1 VTSIDDYFSSLKRFL
16 EIHKSIV
23 ALEPEYP
30 FLRITDQTGR
40 VNARLHFYDG
50 SYLDLDEMIRIEW
63 GVPVNYHYRY
73 HYQRPDS
80 PVTTYDD
87 APHVHEQL
95 NAVSRQESDEL
106 PARLRRHGRLTISPA
121 CANMTL
127 LIRRVAHLAEPPRV
141 GTGGELVRAP
151 SRAERSSAR

>member
-1 VTSIDDYFSSLKRFL
+1 MTSIDDYFSSLKRFL
-16 EIHKSIV
+16 EKHKSIV

-87 APHVHEQL
+87 APHHPEL
-95 NAVSRQESDEL
+95 NTFPYHRHSYRSGQRETTPHPKVSVTQVIQEILDGL
-106 PARLRRHGRLTISPA
+106 PV
-121 CANMTL
+121 N
-127 LIRRVAHLAEPPRV
+127 
-141 GTGGELVRAP
+141 
-151 SRAERSSAR
+151 